1 MTRKV
6 IETTIKVL
14 EEFTMI
20 TDQSRR
26 TTKINGLRV
35 RCADLMR
42 TTLTIQEWLE
52 NCKQKGAYK
61 RSSHPDDIVD
71 LR

>member
-1 MTRKV
+1 MTRKE

-14 EEFTMI
+14 EEFRRI

-26 TTKINGLRV
+26 TTKINALRV

-52 NCKQKGAYK
+52 NCKQEGAYQG
-61 RSSHPDDIVD
+61 SYYSDDIVD
-71 LR
+71 LK